1 MSYGCLHNRSR
12 FIQLLHGK
20 QRLPHYFAGVSN
32 AGIEMQ
38 NYCQDCI
45 QTRNCQEQ
53 ILNIDSC
60 SSCVY
65 IYSLS
70 TVATAYQVSVDGK
83 GIIGEKDNVNGFG
96 STVTVWKAH
105 E

>member
-1 MSYGCLHNRSR
+1 MDASTTGAGLYSFFMVSRDCLIS
-12 FIQLLHGK
+12 
-20 QRLPHYFAGVSN
+20 FADVSN
-32 AGIEMQ
+32 AGIETQ

>member
-1 MSYGCLHNRSR
+1 MVSR
-12 FIQLLHGK
+12 DCFDQ
-20 QRLPHYFAGVSN
+20 FADISN
-32 AGIEMQ
+32 ACDEIQ
-38 NYCQDCI
+38 NYCQGCI

-65 IYSLS
+65 ICSLS
-70 TVATAYQVSVDGK
+70 TVASAYQVSVDGK
-83 GIIGEKDNVNGFG
+83 GIIEERGNVNGFA
-96 STVTVWKAH
+96 STVTVWKAR